1 MLQKRSLVF
10 ISLVLPITRLVVS
23 SHQDLALPARLTTRA
38 FVLKDRNRT
47 EMATVTQL
55 RWPSLVSISHR
66 CCFAIQ
72 KRYRYKKKW
81 AVNLPSKTS
90 CELALDHF
98 DAFYQ
103 PLFGRR
109 WPSVRVSLLSLPKY
123 AAIVNNASDR
133 NLTIETLT
141 ELGAHD
147 IISLAA
153 RKTVN
158 NGKRF
163 HEENLSSVAKEEELQ
178 VSSTPLAGDNGH
190 VQSHGSDLSSRTSLV
205 TDDGLWVE
213 NDVRSSKES
222 RVGFG
227 EITLP
232 DSSKDFESLQSHGIQ
247 GMGTGTGDIENVL
260 TPDEALR
267 SKDLQYFVPT
277 EQVFS
282 EKEQLLREELERSTF
297 EERPISVSVLSGQT
311 PGLPTALQVLTYPAG
326 DVSDFPRPRA
336 DQAGLLNYYL
346 LDAASILPVIALD
359 LQPHDDVLDLCAAPG
374 GKTLAM
380 LQMIITQGGH
390 LTSNDV
396 SQARLRR
403 LQTVLKSYLSPS
415 LQSEFVTVKKWN
427 GLGFSEPVYS
437 KVLVD
442 VPCSSDRH
450 VLTEEDNNLFKP
462 SRITERLQMTALQK
476 DLLLAGI
483 RSCKPGG
490 AVVYSTCTLAAAQND
505 GVIQAACLTNNFGP
519 MYFCKLRRLN

>member
-1 MLQKRSLVF
+1 
-10 ISLVLPITRLVVS
+10 
-23 SHQDLALPARLTTRA
+23 
-38 FVLKDRNRT
+38 
-47 EMATVTQL
+47 MA
-55 RWPSLVSISHR
+55 
-66 CCFAIQ
+66 
-72 KRYRYKKKW
+72 YRGW
-81 AVNLPSKTS
+81 
-90 CELALDHF
+90 
-98 DAFYQ
+98 
-103 PLFGRR
+103 
-109 WPSVRVSLLSLPKY
+109 
-123 AAIVNNASDR
+123 
-133 NLTIETLT
+133 
-141 ELGAHD
+141 
-147 IISLAA
+147 
-153 RKTVN
+153 
-158 NGKRF
+158 
-163 HEENLSSVAKEEELQ
+163 
-178 VSSTPLAGDNGH
+178 
-190 VQSHGSDLSSRTSLV
+190 
-205 TDDGLWVE
+205 
-213 NDVRSSKES
+213 
-222 RVGFG
+222 
-227 EITLP
+227 
-232 DSSKDFESLQSHGIQ
+232 
-247 GMGTGTGDIENVL
+247 GTGTGDIENVL

-311 PGLPTALQVLTYPAG
+311 PGLPTALQVLTYPA
-326 DVSDFPRPRA
+326 D
-336 DQAGLLNYYL
+336 YYL

-415 LQSEFVTVKKWN
+415 LQSEFVTMKKWN

-490 AVVYSTCTLAAAQND
+490 AV
-505 GVIQAACLTNNFGP
+505 GV
-519 MYFCKLRRLN
+519 LNVHIGGSAE